1 MTTAQYLKVK
11 TNRDR
16 FDVIS
21 GQIKQAQGLLD
32 MVMGEPQGSEFE
44 VRPAYASPAVMPI
57 PRNVIGSALRQYLKG
72 KEDVLE
78 QIQVEFS
85 EL

>member
-21 GQIKQAQGLLD
+21 GQIQQAQGLLD
-32 MVMGEPQGSEFE
+32 MVLGEPQGSEFE
-44 VRPAYASPAVMPI
+44 VRPAYASPCMMTI
-57 PRNVIGSALRQYLKG
+57 PRAVIGSALRQYLKG
-72 KEDVLE
+72 KEEVLE
-78 QIQVEFS
+78 QIQIEFS

>member
-21 GQIKQAQGLLD
+21 GQIKEAQQLLD

-44 VRPAYASPAVMPI
+44 VRPAYASPCMLPVSRAVL
-57 PRNVIGSALRQYLKG
+57 GSALRQYLKA
-72 KEDVLE
+72 KEEVLE
-78 QIQVEFS
+78 GIQLEFS